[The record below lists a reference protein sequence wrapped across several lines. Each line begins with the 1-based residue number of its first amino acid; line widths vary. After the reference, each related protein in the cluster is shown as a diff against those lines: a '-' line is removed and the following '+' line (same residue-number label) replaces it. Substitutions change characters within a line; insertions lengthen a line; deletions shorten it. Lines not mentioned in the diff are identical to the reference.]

1 MCRVVVIGNDG
12 KNYLEALHRLATS
25 PSTLF
30 SDSGVLPMLQE
41 IQWLDITFC
50 LFPLSGVNLSE
61 VFGDCAYW
69 NKNSVGDL
77 MDIMLQAL
85 EVRSVQSLHAIYYDN
100 LRSPWPSYTRNAS
113 RI

>member
-1 MCRVVVIGNDG
+1 MCRVVVVGEDG
-12 KNYLEALHRLATS
+12 KNFLEALHRLATS
-25 PSTLF
+25 PSTFF

-61 VFGDCAYW
+61 VCGDSAYW

-77 MDIMLQAL
+77 MDILLQAL
-85 EVRSVQSLHAIYYDN
+85 EVRS
-100 LRSPWPSYTRNAS
+100 P
-113 RI
+113 

>member
-1 MCRVVVIGNDG
+1 MNRPLRTGSGKSVMCRVVVIGNHG

-30 SDSGVLPMLQE
+30 SDSGVLPMLKE

-50 LFPLSGVNLSE
+50 LFPLGGVNLSE
-61 VFGDCAYW
+61 VFGDTADW

-77 MDIMLQAL
+77 MDILLQAL
-85 EVRSVQSLHAIYYDN
+85 EVRS
-100 LRSPWPSYTRNAS
+100 P
-113 RI
+113 